1 MIGKLFSALNKECL
15 EISKSKVS
23 SINLAGII
31 YRQDDGTL
39 SSKTAEELFFILWK
53 NDTADLDE
61 LILANDLSQ
70 IRDETGLVTMIED
83 VLDKNC
89 KMVEQYLAGKE
100 KALNALVGQVMKLSK
115 GKANAQ
121 LVKEKIL
128 EKISKD

>member
-1 MIGKLFSALNKECL
+1 MLLHSRVSILNWLWYYPSNCL
-15 EISKSKVS
+15 STIEKNIYWWLSNHLPVYSQVRKVS
-23 SINLAGII
+23 VW
-31 YRQDDGTL
+31 Y
-39 SSKTAEELFFILWK
+39 
-53 NDTADLDE
+53 DLDD

-70 IRDETGLVTMIED
+70 IRDETGLVRMIED